1 MRKWSR
7 QVQRQPEWVPCELI
21 KGWRT
26 QTSGSEFS
34 IHSLVHP
41 LTMLMLTSY
50 LHAFVPSKTS
60 STVFAER
67 LPQWKWKSP
76 SRVWLFVTPESYSPW
91 DSPGQNAGVGSLSL
105 LQRIF
110 PTQGS
115 KPGLPHCRRILYQL
129 SHQRSPRILE
139 WVAYPFSSG
148 SSQPRNQTGVSCIA
162 GGFFTNWAIR
172 EAPVTG
178 IQFARSW
185 GVGMPKNWRD
195 GYEGR
200 AVTAS
205 LPTEGSALMKYFYY
219 QPSSPAELS
228 QSERGRTL
236 LASLAGQ
243 DIAGLPF
250 LISGNTS

>member
-50 LHAFVPSKTS
+50 LHAFIPSKTS

-110 PTQGS
+110 PTQES

-139 WVAYPFSSG
+139 WVAYPFSSR
-148 SSQPRNQTGVSCIA
+148 SSWPRNWTGVSCVA
-162 GGFFTNWAIR
+162 GGLFTNWDMR
-172 EAPVTG
+172 EA
-178 IQFARSW
+178 
-185 GVGMPKNWRD
+185 
-195 GYEGR
+195 
-200 AVTAS
+200 
-205 LPTEGSALMKYFYY
+205 L
-219 QPSSPAELS
+219 
-228 QSERGRTL
+228 
-236 LASLAGQ
+236 
-243 DIAGLPF
+243 
-250 LISGNTS
+250 